1 MLYRLHNRVYS
12 HFLVRAALK
21 MSEHSSKIQD
31 TNFYKTFRTFIA
43 EVEQETIKYRYLLPN
58 SKDFNQEK
66 NNLAAKYLANIFK
79 LCFKR
84 IETAFNI
91 CLPAQWEEGKP
102 NTNNE
107 RQQTSTAGE
116 IDRKS
121 LICVTDDKSEGFKS
135 ITSSELV
142 RVIIA

>member
-1 MLYRLHNRVYS
+1 
-12 HFLVRAALK
+12 